1 MESFPPI
8 SHIKEHKGNGNIW
21 TCGGRVRSFFP
32 STSHFSLPALST
44 CHGIGA
50 SSVHTAEFIYQLQP
64 RKHIWVCD
72 PPIWFSGLTSHSLAV
87 TLKEL
92 LEKKKRATWY
102 SKVTINGCSSP
113 YGCNKPH
120 WRPPPGMVA
129 PGSWTS
135 QGLAESSKCKCKC
148 TNLHCETAL
157 WLSLGFRRRHL
168 QWSPLIICESRVYL
182 GSRGRHIS
190 PSNEIIDKDYF

>member
-1 MESFPPI
+1 MNLWGQSE
-8 SHIKEHKGNGNIW
+8 
-21 TCGGRVRSFFP
+21 RFFP

-92 LEKKKRATWY
+92 LDI

-113 YGCNKPH
+113 YGCNKPL

-135 QGLAESSKCKCKC
+135 QGLAESLNASVSVPTDTVKLYCD
-148 TNLHCETAL
+148 LAL
-157 WLSLGFRRRHL
+157 
-168 QWSPLIICESRVYL
+168 ESGGV
-182 GSRGRHIS
+182 IS
-190 PSNEIIDKDYF
+190 SDHH